1 MPTSSHERL
10 ASIQM
15 LRAAAAMGVVFAHLT
30 ESYRAVFNAEDAV
43 WDFYYGNFG
52 VDLFFVISGF
62 VMVYASESLFGQPGA
77 SRKFAIRRLIRIV
90 PLYWIATS
98 YALWGLLNVT
108 GANLPAATW
117 KSIFGSYFFLPFP
130 FPTGGPLL
138 IVGWTL
144 NYEMFF
150 YLIFAIAV
158 FFDRI
163 RAVLIAT
170 AALLVCVLIGQWWS
184 DSLSIFWKSFTNPL
198 MLEFVMGMWIAVAYR
213 FGTRI
218 PQTLSALLI
227 LAAFAMICYLPSW
240 SADVARAIRWGGGFS
255 LIVIAVA
262 FAKAPARS
270 LIWKPLVLIGE
281 ASYAIYLTHWFVM
294 MSPPHA
300 FVSAF
305 EPTAH
310 PILYSIAI
318 VTAAILVGIIA
329 HLAVEKPI
337 TATLWFVARNPF
349 RPRSPEA
356 LTPAPGRV
364 GLPSQQPAQEPTL

>member
-1 MPTSSHERL
+1 
-10 ASIQM
+10 
-15 LRAAAAMGVVFAHLT
+15 
-30 ESYRAVFNAEDAV
+30 
-43 WDFYYGNFG
+43 
-52 VDLFFVISGF
+52 
-62 VMVYASESLFGQPGA
+62 
-77 SRKFAIRRLIRIV
+77 
-90 PLYWIATS
+90 
-98 YALWGLLNVT
+98 
-108 GANLPAATW
+108 
-117 KSIFGSYFFLPFP
+117 
-130 FPTGGPLL
+130 
-138 IVGWTL
+138 
-144 NYEMFF
+144 MFF

-170 AALLVCVLIGQWWS
+170 AALVVCVLIGQWWG
-184 DSLSIFWKSFTNPL
+184 DSLSTFWKSFTNPL
-198 MLEFVMGMWIAVAYR
+198 MLEFVMGMWIAVAFR
-213 FGTRI
+213 FGIRI

-227 LAAFAMICYLPSW
+227 LAAFVMICYLPSW
-240 SADVARAIRWGGGFS
+240 GAQDVARAMRWGGGFS

-270 LIWKPLVLIGE
+270 LFWKPLVLIGE

-310 PILYSIAI
+310 PIAYSIAI

-349 RPRSPEA
+349 RPRSPESACARAEPRQAPVSNSRRRAYA
-356 LTPAPGRV
+356 LTNPEELLLAGGSALRC
-364 GLPSQQPAQEPTL
+364 T